1 MPKTYFAMKST
12 NSEDQFIYFV
22 TLSIWLLN
30 LSGSN
35 IQGEKKYDDPITIS
49 QNIIMEMKNLGI
61 EVNIPPNKLRHG
73 YGEYVCLVI
82 SKLVN
87 KVLEKKKNAFRKI
100 KDESKKKDNDVDLID
115 IEEEDFADN
124 INREVDFGDQIN
136 IKSSDDIN
144 GPNKTSEEDD
154 DENKICY
161 SEISKA
167 DWNREVERMSNKLKL
182 DYASISSYNQN
193 DWRNHFEIIKIND
206 KKLVKSIPE
215 SRVVLEN
222 LSEDIEKIM
231 DKITK
236 KENMI
241 SKNFSSIL
249 SDYKGKQKETNSQL
263 SEFNQLKSKVEK
275 LKKDYDELEE
285 RVVENNVR

>member
-1 MPKTYFAMKST
+1 MKST

-35 IQGEKKYDDPITIS
+35 MQGEKKYDDPITIS
-49 QNIIMEMKNLGI
+49 QNIILEMKNLGI
-61 EVNIPPNKLRHG
+61 DVNIPPNKLRHG
-73 YGEYVCLVI
+73 YGEYVCLVL

-87 KVLEKKKNAFRKI
+87 KALEKKKNAFKKI
-100 KDESKKKDNDVDLID
+100 KDDNRKKENDVDLVEV
-115 IEEEDFADN
+115 EEEDFADN
-124 INREVDFGDQIN
+124 INKEVDFGDQMN
-136 IKSSDDIN
+136 IKSVVENN
-144 GPNKTSEEDD
+144 GPNQILEEEDED
-154 DENKICY
+154 NKICY
-161 SEISKA
+161 SDVSKA
-167 DWNREVERMSNKLKL
+167 DWNREVERMSNKLKI
-182 DYASISSYNQN
+182 DYSSLTSYNQN
-193 DWRNHFEIIKIND
+193 DWRNHFEIIKVND

-249 SDYKGKQKETNSQL
+249 SDYKGKQKETNTQL
-263 SEFNQLKSKVEK
+263 SEFNQLKSRVEK

-285 RVVENNVR
+285 RAVENNVRK

>member
-1 MPKTYFAMKST
+1 MKSI

-35 IQGEKKYDDPITIS
+35 MQGEKKYDDPITIS
-49 QNIIMEMKNLGI
+49 QNIILEMKNLGI
-61 EVNIPPNKLRHG
+61 DVNIPPNKLRHG
-73 YGEYVCLVI
+73 YGEYVCLAL

-87 KVLEKKKNAFRKI
+87 KALEKKKNAFKKI
-100 KDESKKKDNDVDLID
+100 KDDNKKKENDVDLVEV
-115 IEEEDFADN
+115 EEEDFADN
-124 INREVDFGDQIN
+124 INKEVDFGDQMN
-136 IKSSDDIN
+136 IKSVVENNS
-144 GPNKTSEEDD
+144 PNQILEEEDED
-154 DENKICY
+154 NKICY

-167 DWNREVERMSNKLKL
+167 DWNREVERMSNKLKI
-182 DYASISSYNQN
+182 DYSSLTSYNQN
-193 DWRNHFEIIKIND
+193 DWRNHFEIIKVND

-249 SDYKGKQKETNSQL
+249 SDYKGKQKETNTQL
-263 SEFNQLKSKVEK
+263 SEFNQLKSRVEK

-285 RVVENNVR
+285 RAVENNVRKK

>member
-1 MPKTYFAMKST
+1 MKST

-35 IQGEKKYDDPITIS
+35 MQGEKKYDDPITIS
-49 QNIIMEMKNLGI
+49 QNIILEMKNLGI
-61 EVNIPPNKLRHG
+61 DVNIPPNKLRHG
-73 YGEYVCLVI
+73 YGEYVCLVL

-87 KVLEKKKNAFRKI
+87 KALEKKKNAFKKI
-100 KDESKKKDNDVDLID
+100 KDDNRKKDNDVDLVEV
-115 IEEEDFADN
+115 EEEDFADN
-124 INREVDFGDQIN
+124 INKEVDFGDQMN
-136 IKSSDDIN
+136 IKSVVENNSSNQILE
-144 GPNKTSEEDD
+144 EEDED
-154 DENKICY
+154 NKICY
-161 SEISKA
+161 SDISKA
-167 DWNREVERMSNKLKL
+167 DWNREVERMSNKLKI
-182 DYASISSYNQN
+182 DYSSLTSYNQN
-193 DWRNHFEIIKIND
+193 DWRNHFEIIKVND

-249 SDYKGKQKETNSQL
+249 SDYKGKQKETNTQL
-263 SEFNQLKSKVEK
+263 SEFNQLKSRVEK

-285 RVVENNVR
+285 RAVENNVREY